1 MKIFRKPTPNKDN
14 EVVDGS
20 PPVPQSKPQTE
31 DSIAKIQKIQSS
43 VLELMDSVEKFDG
56 KSRKEYLYL
65 DEMLTQNLLKLDT
78 IDAEG
83 KENIKQA
90 RREAIKCVN
99 GLISVLEAKL
109 EANEQAPH
117 QSAKV
122 ESSDSAGK
130 VSSTSQNGL
139 SSKNSSYDNV
149 AKASSNNSV
158 NQNSASTTVSTSNQ
172 K

>member
-1 MKIFRKPTPNKDN
+1 MNIFRKPTPPR
-14 EVVDGS
+14 EQQSEFVDVAQ
-20 PPVPQSKPQTE
+20 PPKPKE
-31 DSIAKIQKIQSS
+31 DSISKIQKIQAS
-43 VLELMDSVEKFDG
+43 VLALMDNVEKFDG

-90 RREAIKCVN
+90 RREAIHAIN
-99 GLISVLEAKL
+99 SLISVLEAKH
-109 EANEQAPH
+109 EANVQPEN

-122 ESSDSAGK
+122 ESSDSAGR

-139 SSKNSSYDNV
+139 GSRNSSYDNV
-149 AKASSNNSV
+149 NNVGNVHSNNSV
-158 NQNSASTTVSTSNQ
+158 NMQDQVSTSNQ
-172 K
+172 M

>member
-14 EVVDGS
+14 EVVDGP

-149 AKASSNNSV
+149 AKASSNNS
-158 NQNSASTTVSTSNQ
+158 ASTTVSTSNQ